1 MRKKYNSIGVN
12 YMIEMKINIKID
24 ENKLFNLILEGKED
38 FVIPYS
44 NENVKIDKNK
54 IIIKTKKEIYNW
66 KTTEFI
72 ISNFLKLKQ
81 LGIIS

>member
-1 MRKKYNSIGVN
+1 
-12 YMIEMKINIKID
+12 MIEMKINIKID